1 MWSLALTAAPELDVP
16 AAFSVVDLV
25 GVVAGAA
32 SGALAARRTE
42 DVDVAGVVGLA
53 FATGLGGGLL
63 RDVLLQAGTPVALT
77 NALYIPAVVLAALA
91 IALLAGEPG
100 PRVVRPIRLLDALA
114 VGAFAVAGALR
125 AHDVDVTV
133 PAQLL
138 IGVVSGVGGAM
149 LRDVLTA
156 TTPEIFRRGQLN
168 AIAALV
174 AAVVFVVL
182 EAVGVPRSAAMA
194 AGIAAGCGLRLAALR
209 FDLRAPAPRR

>member
-77 NALYIPAVVLAALA
+77 NGLYIPAVVLAALA

-100 PRVVRPIRLLDALA
+100 PRVMRPIRLLDALA
-114 VGAFAVAGALR
+114 VGSFAVAGALR
-125 AHDVDVTV
+125 AHDVGVTV

-174 AAVVFVVL
+174 AAAAFVVL

-194 AGIAAGCGLRLAALR
+194 AGIVAGSGLRLAALR

>member
-1 MWSLALTAAPELDVP
+1 VWSLALTAAPELDVP

-77 NALYIPAVVLAALA
+77 NGLYIPAVVLAALA

-100 PRVVRPIRLLDALA
+100 PRVMRPIRLLDALA
-114 VGAFAVAGALR
+114 VGSFAVAGALR
-125 AHDVDVTV
+125 AHDVGVTV

-174 AAVVFVVL
+174 AAAAFVVL

-194 AGIAAGCGLRLAALR
+194 AGIVAGSGLRLAALR

>member
-1 MWSLALTAAPELDVP
+1 VRDLLLTAAPELDVP

-25 GVVAGAA
+25 GVAAAAA

-77 NALYIPAVVLAALA
+77 NALYLPAVVLAALA
-91 IALLAGEPG
+91 IALLSGEPG
-100 PRVVRPIRLLDALA
+100 PWVMRPIRLLDAVA
-114 VGAFAVAGALR
+114 VGAFAVVGALR
-125 AHDVDVTV
+125 ARDVGVTV

-138 IGVVSGVGGAM
+138 VGVVSAVGGAV

-168 AIAALV
+168 AVAALV
-174 AAVVFVVL
+174 AAAAFVAL
-182 EAVGVPRSAAMA
+182 EAVGAPRSVAMGV
-194 AGIAAGCGLRLAALR
+194 GIATGCGLRLAALR
-209 FDLRAPAPRR
+209 YDLRAPGPRR

>member
-1 MWSLALTAAPELDVP
+1 MWTLALTAAPELDVP

-42 DVDVAGVVGLA
+42 DVDVAGVVGRAL
-53 FATGLGGGLL
+53 ATGLGGGLL

-91 IALLAGEPG
+91 IALLTGEPG
-100 PRVVRPIRLLDALA
+100 PRVMRPIRLLDALA
-114 VGAFAVAGALR
+114 VGSFAVAGALR
-125 AHDVDVTV
+125 AHDVGVTV

-174 AAVVFVVL
+174 AAAAFVVL

-194 AGIAAGCGLRLAALR
+194 AGIVAGSGLRLAALR